1 MAKKRKKARPA
12 ASRGAKKKKAARRA
26 PAPRPRALADVPV
39 AATGLE
45 DPANVNLKPLKQLI
59 KKHIERLSTSQS
71 PAALRALDSLRSVQ
85 TSLSS
90 DCDPTMVI
98 PLS

>member
-1 MAKKRKKARPA
+1 M
-12 ASRGAKKKKAARRA
+12 
-26 PAPRPRALADVPV
+26 ADVPV

-45 DPANVNLKPLKQLI
+45 DPANVNLRPLKELI
-59 KKHIERLSTSQS
+59 RKHMDRLSTSTS
-71 PAALRALDSLRSVQ
+71 PAARSALESLRSVQ
-85 TSLSS
+85 SSLSA